1 MKKRSKIGLV
11 SILTIGLITML
22 TAADTQTEQ
31 TLVDYVDLEKF
42 MGDWYV
48 IANIPTPFE
57 KGAVNAIENYKWNE
71 EKQIVEVTFDYRKG
85 SPDGK
90 PKHMTQ
96 KGFIYNKET
105 NAEWRVQPLWPLKLG
120 YLIIDL
126 ADDYSYT
133 VIGVPSRKYLWIM
146 ARESS
151 LSDSVYQAILGK
163 VEKQGYALDKI
174 QKVPQIWP

>member
-1 MKKRSKIGLV
+1 
-11 SILTIGLITML
+11 ML
-22 TAADTQTEQ
+22 SAADNPQK
-31 TLVDYVDLEKF
+31 LVDYVDLQRF

-57 KGAVNAIENYKWNE
+57 KGAVNAIENYTWNP
-71 EKQIVEVTFDYRKG
+71 EKEIVEVSFDYRAG
-85 SPDGK
+85 SPEGK
-90 PKHMTQ
+90 AKHMTQ

-105 NAEWRVQPLWPLKLG
+105 NAEWRVQPLWPLKLA

-133 VIGVPSRKYLWIM
+133 VIGVPSRNYLWIM
-146 ARESS
+146 AREAS
-151 LSDSVYQAILGK
+151 LSDEVYQTILDK
-163 VEKQGYALDKI
+163 VVEQGYDLAKI

>member
-1 MKKRSKIGLV
+1 MKKRTKIGLIAI
-11 SILTIGLITML
+11 SMIGLMTML
-22 TAADTQTEQ
+22 TAAEIQGEQ
-31 TLVDYVDLEKF
+31 TLVEYVDLERF

-57 KGAVNAIENYKWNE
+57 KGAVNAIENYKWNT
-71 EKQIVEVTFDYRKG
+71 EKEIVEVTFDYRAG

-90 PKHMTQ
+90 PKQMTQ

-105 NAEWRVQPLWPLKLG
+105 NSEWRVQPLWPFKLG

-151 LSDSVYQAILGK
+151 LSDSVYQAILDK
-163 VEKQGYALDKI
+163 AEKQGYALDKI